1 MSNYLIHKILPLF
14 QEDVSFILN
23 QIIIFILTSGNTK
36 KQHQDKEDDVNKIKF
51 VHTAKPLYLNT
62 PPL

>member
-14 QEDVSFILN
+14 KEDVSFILN

-36 KQHQDKEDDVNKIKF
+36 KQHQDKEDDVNKIKS
-51 VHTAKPLYLNT
+51 VRIKSS
-62 PPL
+62 